1 VIEVGADN
9 STSDDSKK
17 SLGTHALTC
26 PTDEEVKKFKYRRRA
41 VAFFVGGAGDKES
54 YYGFGPENNVNYA
67 RLPFDE
73 SVKKADYAPGV
84 KSHHLGYNEVIGEQ
98 NIQANVLGELCK
110 NDAVY
115 IVGHS
120 LGGWNGAHLS
130 AILSDLGYTVKMLV
144 TLDPVGKGALV
155 GSISNI
161 YPDTPRP
168 KAGLWIN
175 ILAKSSESNVSD
187 WVAGVGEQWVLE
199 SGPNVNSIMD
209 VNHDKAVV
217 MFTTVLAD
225 GKSALHYM
233 INSLNKYYRGEM

>member
-1 VIEVGADN
+1 MGTENVTTDE
-9 STSDDSKK
+9 SKK

-26 PTDEEVKKFKYRRRA
+26 PTDESIKKFKYMRRA

-54 YYGFGPENNVNYA
+54 YYGFGPEHNIDHA
-67 RLPFDE
+67 RLPFDN
-73 SVKKADYAPGV
+73 SVKLAEYAAGV
-84 KSHHLGYNEVIGEQ
+84 KSHYLGYNEVIGES
-98 NIQANVLGELCK
+98 NIQSNVLKELCK

-130 AILSDLGYTVKMLV
+130 AILANMGYTVKMLV

-155 GSISNI
+155 GSLSNI
-161 YPDTPRP
+161 YPDTPQP

-175 ILAKSSESNVSD
+175 ILAQSSKSNMSD
-187 WVAGVGEQWVLE
+187 WIAGIGEQWRLE

-209 VNHDKAVV
+209 VNHEKAAE

-233 INSLNKYYRGEM
+233 INSLNSYYRGEL